1 MTYAPLWCKTHFS
14 FLEGASSPEEL
25 IEAAARFGVSE
36 IALTDRDGVY
46 GIVEAYLA
54 ARERGV
60 RLITGAQI
68 TVVEHVPDSPAAT
81 KLKPPS
87 KTRSPSPVFRS
98 GDSTLILLAA
108 DRGGYANLC
117 RLLTA
122 GRLRSPKGES
132 RVSWREV
139 AEHAA
144 GLVALW
150 GGETSRLTAPGPDPD
165 LPAALLREAFGNRLY
180 AAAARHR
187 RDLEVPQER
196 RLRERA
202 RRYEL
207 AVVAAHEVLY
217 HTPSRRPL
225 QDVLTCIRH
234 GIDLPSAGTRIKPN
248 AEHALKD
255 PVAFASLFA
264 DDPAA
269 AARTRE
275 VAARCTFALT
285 ELRYRYPLERLPEGT
300 TSSAWLRTLTFAGA
314 AGRYGGRVPP
324 EVAAQLDRELAV
336 IGDLD
341 YGGYFLTMHEIVQY
355 CRGHGILC
363 QGRGSAANSA
373 VCYCLGITAV
383 NPVRTDL
390 LFERFLSRERAEPPD
405 IDLDVQHNRREE
417 VLQWIYETYG
427 RDRAAMVANIIR
439 YRFRSAVRD
448 AGKALGLPLVA
459 LDRVA
464 KLVWHE
470 DAVTSKLLCD
480 AGLDPARP
488 LHQHLVRIAAE
499 MQDIPRH
506 LSIHPGGFLLGHEP
520 VSQIVPIENATMPD
534 RTVIQWDKDSVE
546 GIGLFKVDVLALGG
560 LSLLDIGFRLL
571 DAQGVRT
578 ADARVLSMATMPE
591 DDRETYEMMSRA
603 DTIGVFQVESRAQMS
618 MLPRL
623 RPTTFDDLVVQI
635 SIVRPGPIVGGMVH
649 PYLRRR
655 AGEEPV
661 EYPHP
666 SLAPVLA
673 KTLGVPIFQE
683 QVIRIAMVAADYS
696 PGEADQLRRDMAA
709 WRRSGRLER
718 HHDRIVSAMVAKG
731 VKAEMAER
739 VFAQIKGFGEYGFP
753 QCVGP
758 ATRVI
763 DAATGRWMRI
773 VDAAHDPHR
782 FYMTLVC
789 DSELRIRK
797 RRVLQIMASGV
808 KPVFQLQT
816 ALGRSIVATASHPFL
831 TVDGWRRLEDLRL
844 GDRIATVRRLPTLGR
859 YQWPRYEIVVLAG
872 LIAEGN
878 LCHPATMYYYTTNPL
893 YRDEYVSC
901 VEQFPN
907 TCATVALHRGSFSIH
922 VRRRDCSQPVGA
934 LEWAERL
941 SLRGV
946 GARDKRLPEVV
957 FGLHEEDI
965 ALLLAR
971 LWEGDGH
978 VGAKSFQ
985 VSYDTVSRQLAEQVQ
1000 HLLLRFG
1007 IISRMTIR
1015 VRPYRER
1022 FVTDFV
1028 VLITGAESR
1037 IRFYERIGRLFLDPK
1052 KRTSA
1057 RVAAVVRMDR
1067 HGNLGATSRDTV
1079 PIGVRSMIHRERE
1092 RLGVRWIDVARTTG
1106 LGMREIQ
1113 ARSSSKHGFRRW
1125 VIKRFGRYFKSKAL
1139 LRLGTSD
1146 IYWDQVTRIESLG
1159 EQATYDLHI
1168 DGDHNFLANDLIVH
1182 NSHASSF
1189 ALIAYAS
1196 GYLKCHHH
1204 PEFTC
1209 GLLNAQPMGF
1219 YAPSTIVDDAKRH
1232 GVEVRP
1238 IDVTASDWD
1247 CTLEPVAESPTAS
1260 DVRAGRPQWS
1270 HALRMGLR
1278 YVTGLAE
1285 DDGRRLA
1292 QARADQPFHSLDDLI
1307 RRTRLDAGS
1316 LVELAE
1322 SGAFESLG
1330 IGRRTA
1336 LWDARALAR
1345 RRDIVLP
1352 LEVREPSP
1360 LFDGLS
1366 KAEEI
1371 AWDYRASSHSTRGHP
1386 LSPMRPAL
1394 QAAGLPDA
1402 RAVLAMRDGAR
1413 VRYAGIAICR
1423 QTPGTASGV
1432 TFMTLEDETGFV
1444 NLVVWPA
1451 VMDEFAQLARTAVFL
1466 GVTGRIQRQHEI
1478 VHIIVQAFW
1487 RPRLG
1492 RRVPDVA
1499 SRNFR

>member
-1 MTYAPLWCKTHFS
+1 MRYAPLWCKTHFS

-25 IEAAARFGVSE
+25 IEAAAGYGLTELAV
-36 IALTDRDGVY
+36 TDRDGVY
-46 GIVEAYLA
+46 GVVEAHLA
-54 ARERGV
+54 AKERGV
-60 RLITGAQI
+60 RLITGAQV
-68 TVVEHVPDSPAAT
+68 TVATIAA
-81 KLKPPS
+81 PRGS
-87 KTRSPSPVFRS
+87 SRGVREAVSSSSMEAVA
-98 GDSTLILLAA
+98 GDSTLLLFAA

-132 RVSWREV
+132 RVAWREV

-150 GGETSRLTAPGPDPD
+150 GGETSLLAAAGSDPD
-165 LPAALLREAFGNRLY
+165 EAADVLREAFGDRLY
-180 AAAARHR
+180 AMAARHR
-187 RDLEVPQER
+187 RDLEVSLER
-196 RLRERA
+196 RLRDRA
-202 RRYEL
+202 ARYGL
-207 AVVAAHEVLY
+207 PVVAAHEVLY

-225 QDVLTCIRH
+225 QDVLTCVRH
-234 GIDLPSAGTRIKPN
+234 KIDLPSAGTRIKPN

-255 PVAFASLFA
+255 AGAFGALFA
-264 DDPAA
+264 DDSGAV
-269 AARTRE
+269 ARTRE
-275 VAARCTFALT
+275 IAERCAFALT

-300 TSSAWLRTLTFAGA
+300 TSPAWLRTLTFAGA
-314 AGRYGGRVPP
+314 AERYGGRVPP
-324 EVAAQLDRELAV
+324 EVAAQLDRELAI

-355 CRGHGILC
+355 CRAHGILC

-417 VLQWIYETYG
+417 VIQWIYETYG
-427 RDRAAMVANIIR
+427 RDRAAMVANVIR

-470 DAVTSKLLCD
+470 DEVTSKLLCD
-480 AGLDPARP
+480 AGLDPSRP
-488 LHQHLVRIAAE
+488 AHRHLVRLAAE

-520 VSQIVPIENATMPD
+520 VSQIVPIENATMPG

-546 GIGLFKVDVLALGG
+546 GIGLFKVDVLALGA
-560 LSLLDIGFRLL
+560 LSHLDIAFRLL
-571 DAQGVRT
+571 EDQGVQT
-578 ADARVLSMATMPE
+578 AGGRALSMAAMPE
-591 DDRETYEMMSRA
+591 GNRETYEMMSRA

-655 AGEEPV
+655 AGLEPV

-666 SLAPVLA
+666 ALEPVLA

-718 HHDRIVSAMVAKG
+718 HHDRLVSAMVAKG
-731 VKAEMAER
+731 VKPEMAER
-739 VFAQIKGFGEYGFP
+739 VFDQIKGFGEYGFP
-753 QCVGP
+753 MCVGSD
-758 ATRVI
+758 TRVV
-763 DAATGRWMRI
+763 DATTGRWI
-773 VDAAHDPHR
+773 AIEDAARNPSGVHE
-782 FYMTLVC
+782 TLVC
-789 DSELRIRK
+789 DSEMRIRK
-797 RRVLQIMASGV
+797 RRVLQVMRSGM
-808 KPVFQLQT
+808 KQVFCLRT

-831 TVDGWRRLEDLRL
+831 TMDGWRRLGELRP
-844 GDRIATVRRLPTLGR
+844 GDRIASARRLPALGR
-859 YQWPRYEIVVLAG
+859 MRWPRHEIIVLAG
-872 LIAEGN
+872 LVAEGN
-878 LCHPATMYYYTTNPL
+878 LCHPVTMYFYTTNPL
-893 YRDEYVSC
+893 YRDEYVEA

-907 TCATVALHRGSFSIH
+907 TRATIARHRSSFSIH
-922 VRRRDCSQPVGA
+922 VRRRDRKQPVGA
-934 LEWAERL
+934 VEWAGRL
-941 SLRGV
+941 GLRGV
-946 GARDKRLPEVV
+946 GAHDKCLPQTV
-957 FGLHEEDI
+957 FGLHEDDA

-978 VGAKSFQ
+978 VAVQTRQ
-985 VSYDTVSRQLAEQVQ
+985 VSYDTVSRRLAEQIQ

-1007 IISRMTIR
+1007 IISRLSTRI
-1015 VRPYRER
+1015 RPYRER
-1022 FVTDFV
+1022 FVTSFV
-1028 VLITGAESR
+1028 VLICGSENV
-1037 IRFYERIGRLFLDPK
+1037 IRFNEKIGRLFLDSQ
-1052 KRTSA
+1052 KRRSA
-1057 RVAAVVRMDR
+1057 QMIATVRMDR
-1067 HGNLGATSRDTV
+1067 HGNIGDCASRDTV
-1079 PIGVRSMIHRERE
+1079 PISVRSMIHLERN

-1113 ARSSSKHGFRRW
+1113 ARTSSKAGFRRW
-1125 VIKRFGRYFKSKAL
+1125 VIKRLGHYFKSKTL
-1139 LRLGTSD
+1139 LRLATSD
-1146 IYWDQVTRIESLG
+1146 IYWDRVTCIEPLG
-1159 EQATYDLHI
+1159 KQETYDLHI

-1182 NSHASSF
+1182 NSHAFSF

-1232 GVEVRP
+1232 SVEVRP
-1238 IDVTASDWD
+1238 IDVTTSDWD
-1247 CTLEPVAESPTAS
+1247 CTLEPAAVPPAAADPH
-1260 DVRAGRPQWS
+1260 AGRQQWR
-1270 HALRMGLR
+1270 HAVRMGLR
-1278 YVTGLAE
+1278 YVKGLAE
-1285 DDGRRLA
+1285 DDGRRLVA
-1292 QARADQPFHSLDDLI
+1292 ARAAEPFRSLDGLI
-1307 RRTRLDAGS
+1307 RRTGLDARS

-1322 SGAFESLG
+1322 SGAFEALG
-1330 IGRRTA
+1330 VDRRAA

-1352 LEVREPSP
+1352 VQIREPLP

-1366 KAEEI
+1366 AAEEI
-1371 AWDYRASSHSTRGHP
+1371 AWDYRASAHSTRGHP

-1394 QAAGLPDA
+1394 REAGLPEA
-1402 RAVLAMRDGAR
+1402 RAVLAMRDGAG
-1413 VRYAGIAICR
+1413 VRYAGIVICR

-1451 VMDEFAQLARTAVFL
+1451 VMDEFARLARTAVFL

-1478 VHIIVQAFW
+1478 VHVIARELW
-1487 RPRLG
+1487 RPRLP
-1492 RRVPDVA
+1492 RVPDVA

>member
-1 MTYAPLWCKTHFS
+1 MIYAPLWCKTHFS
-14 FLEGASSPEEL
+14 FLEGASSPDEL
-25 IEAAARFGVSE
+25 IEAAARHGLTELAV
-36 IALTDRDGVY
+36 TDRDGVY
-46 GIVEAYLA
+46 GVVEAHLA
-54 ARERGV
+54 ARDRGV
-60 RLITGAQI
+60 RLITGAQV
-68 TVVEHVPDSPAAT
+68 TVADEMSDARAAG
-81 KLKPPS
+81 P
-87 KTRSPSPVFRS
+87 
-98 GDSTLILLAA
+98 GADGSTLVLLAA
-108 DRGGYANLC
+108 DRSGYANLC

-122 GRLRSPKGES
+122 GRLRSPKGQS
-132 RVSWREV
+132 RIAWREI
-139 AEHAA
+139 AAHAA

-150 GGETSRLTAPGPDPD
+150 GGEAGLLAAPGPDPD
-165 LPAALLREAFGNRLY
+165 APADILREAFGDRLY
-180 AAAARHR
+180 AMAARHR
-187 RDLEVPQER
+187 RDLEVIQEC
-196 RLRERA
+196 RLRDRA
-202 RRYEL
+202 GRYGL
-207 AVVAAHEVLY
+207 PIVAAHEVLY
-217 HTPSRRPL
+217 HTPARRPL

-234 GIDLPSAGTRIKPN
+234 GIELPAAGTRIKPN

-255 PVAFASLFA
+255 AGAFATLFA
-264 DDPAA
+264 DDPGAV
-269 AARTRE
+269 ARTRE
-275 VAARCTFALT
+275 IAGQCAFALT
-285 ELRYRYPLERLPEGT
+285 ELRYRYPLERLPEGA

-314 AGRYGGRVPP
+314 AERYGGRVPP
-324 EVAAQLDRELAV
+324 EVAAQLDRELAI

-355 CRGHGILC
+355 CRAHGILC

-383 NPVRTDL
+383 NPARTDL

-417 VLQWIYETYG
+417 VIQWIYETYG
-427 RDRAAMVANIIR
+427 RDRAAMVANVIR

-470 DAVTSKLLCD
+470 DAITSKLLRD

-488 LHQHLVRIAAE
+488 AHQHLVRLAAE
-499 MQDIPRH
+499 MQDLPRH

-520 VSQIVPIENATMPD
+520 VSQIVPIENATMPG

-546 GIGLFKVDVLALGG
+546 GIGLFKVDVLALGA
-560 LSLLDIGFRLL
+560 LSQLDIAFRLL
-571 DAQGVRT
+571 EDQGVRT
-578 ADARVLSMATMPE
+578 AEGRALSMATMPE
-591 DDRETYEMMSRA
+591 GDRETYEMMSRA

-623 RPTTFDDLVVQI
+623 RPKTFDDLVVQI

-655 AGEEPV
+655 AGVEPV

-666 SLAPVLA
+666 SLEPVLA

-718 HHDRIVSAMVAKG
+718 HHDRLVSAMTAKG
-731 VKAEMAER
+731 VTHEMAER
-739 VFAQIKGFGEYGFP
+739 VFGQIRGFGEYGFP
-753 QCVGP
+753 MCVGSD
-758 ATRVI
+758 TRVV
-763 DAATGRWMRI
+763 DATTGRWI
-773 VDAAHDPHR
+773 TIGDAARNPGAVHW
-782 FYMTLVC
+782 TLVC
-789 DSELRIRK
+789 DSEMRIRK
-797 RRVLQIMASGV
+797 RRVLKVTRSGAQ
-808 KPVFQLQT
+808 PVFRLQT
-816 ALGRSIVATASHPFL
+816 ALGRSVVATASHPFL
-831 TVDGWRRLEDLRL
+831 TMDGWRRLEELRP
-844 GDRIATVRRLPTLGR
+844 GDRIASARRLPALGR
-859 YQWPRYEIVVLAG
+859 KHWPRHEIIVLAG

-878 LCHPATMYYYTTNPL
+878 LCHPSTMYFYTTNPL
-893 YRDEYVSC
+893 YRDEYVEC

-907 TCATVALHRGSFSIH
+907 TRATVARHRSSFSIH
-922 VRRRDCSQPVGA
+922 VRRRDRSQSVGA
-934 LEWAERL
+934 LKWAERL
-941 SLRGV
+941 CLRGV
-946 GARDKRLPEVV
+946 GAHAKSLPETV
-957 FGLHEEDI
+957 FELHADDI

-978 VGAKSFQ
+978 VAVQSYQ
-985 VSYDTVSRQLAEQVQ
+985 VMYDTVSRRLAEQIQ
-1000 HLLLRFG
+1000 HLLLGFG
-1007 IISRMTIR
+1007 IISRITAR
-1015 VRPYRER
+1015 VRAYRER
-1022 FVTDFV
+1022 VVTSFI
-1028 VLITGAESR
+1028 VLITGAENI
-1037 IRFYERIGRLFLDPK
+1037 IRFNERIGRLFLDPQ
-1052 KRTSA
+1052 KRKSA
-1057 RVAAVVRMDR
+1057 QVIAIVRMDR
-1067 HGNLGATSRDTV
+1067 HGNLGATSLDTV

-1092 RLGVRWIDVARTTG
+1092 QLGVRWSDVAQKTK

-1113 ARSSSKHGFRRW
+1113 ARTSSKLGFRRW
-1125 VIKRFGRYFKSKAL
+1125 VIKRLGQYFKSKTL
-1139 LRLGTSD
+1139 LRLATSD
-1146 IYWDQVTRIESLG
+1146 IYWDRVTGIEPLG
-1159 EQATYDLHI
+1159 EQDTYDLHI
-1168 DGDHNFLANDLIVH
+1168 EGDHNFLANDLIVH

-1247 CTLEPVAESPTAS
+1247 CTLEARAPGPIASP
-1260 DVRAGRPQWS
+1260 WS
-1270 HALRMGLR
+1270 HAVRMGLR
-1278 YVTGLAE
+1278 YVKGLAE
-1285 DDGRRLA
+1285 DDGRRLVEVRTA
-1292 QARADQPFHSLDDLI
+1292 EPFRTLDDLI
-1307 RRTRLDAGS
+1307 RRAGLDAGS

-1322 SGAFESLG
+1322 SGAFEALG
-1330 IGRRTA
+1330 VDRRTA

-1345 RRDIVLP
+1345 RRDITLP
-1352 LEVREPSP
+1352 VQVREPSP

-1366 KAEEI
+1366 VSEEI

-1386 LSPMRPAL
+1386 LSPMRAAL
-1394 QAAGLPDA
+1394 REAGLPDA
-1402 RAVLAMRDGAR
+1402 RAVAAMRDGAR
-1413 VRYAGIAICR
+1413 VRYAGVVICR

-1432 TFMTLEDETGFV
+1432 TFMTLEDERGFV

-1451 VMDEFAQLARTAVFL
+1451 VMDEFARLVRTAVFL

-1478 VHIIVQAFW
+1478 VHVIAREFW
-1487 RPRLG
+1487 RPRLHAP
-1492 RRVPDVA
+1492 RVPDVA
-1499 SRNFR
+1499 SRDFR